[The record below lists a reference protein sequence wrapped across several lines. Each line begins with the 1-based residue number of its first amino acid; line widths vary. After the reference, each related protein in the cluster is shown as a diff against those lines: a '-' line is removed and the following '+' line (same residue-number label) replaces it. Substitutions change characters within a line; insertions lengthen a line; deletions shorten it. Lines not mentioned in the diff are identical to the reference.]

1 MQNADEVVF
10 YGQPTH
16 SDEKFMLSWST
27 EDSLESVTTLDSTRS
42 DAGSAP
48 PFGEILQSIAGQL
61 ARLLD
66 KSERRL
72 PTEWSMPDLV
82 RAVTS
87 EDFSTLTRDFYDLQ
101 ANGTHSWLWED
112 FVNLL
117 DLIGYVF

>member
-1 MQNADEVVF
+1 MPDADEIVF

-16 SDEKFMLSWST
+16 SDEDFMLSWST
-27 EDSLESVTTLDSTRS
+27 EDSLDSVTTLDSTRS
-42 DAGSAP
+42 DAQSAP
-48 PFGEILQSIAGQL
+48 PFEEILQSIADQL
-61 ARLLD
+61 DRLLN

-87 EDFSTLTRDFYDLQ
+87 EDLSTLARDFYDLQ

-112 FVNLL
+112 IVNLL
-117 DLIGYVF
+117 DLISYAF